1 MPAPDPSPTRAEL
14 APGLPYVGAL
24 DGLRALAVAAV
35 RLYHGGDAWLP
46 GGFLGVDVF
55 FVLSGYLITS
65 LLLVELRGTGR
76 IHLVRFWARRARRLL
91 PAAFLVIGVCVVVAA
106 LFLPADFARTRA
118 DALASFA
125 YVNNWHQLLADRSYF
140 AGFARPSLL
149 GHLWSLAVEEQ
160 FYLLWPLALGLVLTR
175 LGRRGAVLLTVVA
188 AVASALAMALLFT
201 PGQDPSRVYF
211 GTDTHASGL
220 LVGALLAFAW
230 PLGGTVSEP
239 RPGARRVLDGAALGG
254 LAVVLL
260 AMATWQDYD
269 PLVYR
274 GGMLAV
280 ALATAVLVAA
290 VVHPASRVGLAL
302 GVAPLRWVG
311 RRSYGIYLW
320 HWPVMALSRPDAD
333 LTWNHTL
340 LLALQS
346 ALTVALAAASYRWV
360 EQPVRTR
367 SAERALKRWLDRR
380 PPRGRL
386 AFALGALG
394 ALLLG
399 VTLVAARPVPAPATP
414 PVATTHSAVALAAP
428 SRVVSA
434 PRVASTG
441 PALAVGASVMLSAQ
455 TALGRHATV
464 DAAVGRQAK
473 DLIARLASYRAA
485 GRLPDRVVVQIGEN
499 GPLYGE
505 DIRSLRLTLRG
516 VRRVVLVNVRVT
528 RRWNQ
533 EVNARLAELAG
544 QWPQARVADWYAASA
559 GAGLL
564 YDDGTHPTPRGR
576 RIYAR
581 VVERALRD

>member
-1 MPAPDPSPTRAEL
+1 
-14 APGLPYVGAL
+14 
-24 DGLRALAVAAV
+24 
-35 RLYHGGDAWLP
+35 
-46 GGFLGVDVF
+46 
-55 FVLSGYLITS
+55 
-65 LLLVELRGTGR
+65 
-76 IHLVRFWARRARRLL
+76 
-91 PAAFLVIGVCVVVAA
+91 
-106 LFLPADFARTRA
+106 
-118 DALASFA
+118 
-125 YVNNWHQLLADRSYF
+125 
-140 AGFARPSLL
+140 
-149 GHLWSLAVEEQ
+149 
-160 FYLLWPLALGLVLTR
+160 
-175 LGRRGAVLLTVVA
+175 
-188 AVASALAMALLFT
+188 
-201 PGQDPSRVYF
+201 
-211 GTDTHASGL
+211 
-220 LVGALLAFAW
+220 
-230 PLGGTVSEP
+230 
-239 RPGARRVLDGAALGG
+239 VLDGAALGG

-260 AMATWQDYD
+260 AMATWQNYD

-274 GGMLAV
+274 GGILAV

-333 LTWNHTL
+333 LAWNHTL
-340 LLALQS
+340 LLGLQI

-360 EQPVRTR
+360 EQPVRSR
-367 SAERALKRWLDRR
+367 SAQRALKRWLDRR

-499 GPLYGE
+499 GPLYGD
-505 DIRSLRLTLRG
+505 DISSLRLALRG

-533 EVNARLAELAG
+533 EVNERLAELAG

-559 GAGLL
+559 GPGLL

-576 RIYAR
+576 RTYAR